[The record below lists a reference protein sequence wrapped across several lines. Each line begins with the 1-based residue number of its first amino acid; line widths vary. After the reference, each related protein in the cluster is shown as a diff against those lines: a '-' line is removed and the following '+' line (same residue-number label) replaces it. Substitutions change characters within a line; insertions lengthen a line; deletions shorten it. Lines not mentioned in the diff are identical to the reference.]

1 MTYDIRGRKKTLNDP
16 DAGSIVY
23 SYNSAGDLTSESV
36 VNGRTVGTSY
46 DALGRP
52 LSRSATVPGKTSFT
66 TSYSY
71 DGYNAKGKLTQERN
85 ITPAGTQIRSWSF
98 DTLSRLSSS
107 KVDIAATNLPAR
119 AFETYTTYDSYS
131 RVEKI
136 VYPQNGS
143 ATNFLKYVYENGYFK
158 SAMYNATTVWN
169 TTARTSDQQVKTAT
183 LGGGLTINR
192 TYDNLG
198 RIASINTVTAAAPVT
213 TLQNA
218 SFAFDALGNL
228 TARTDNAA
236 GAGVNDTF
244 CYDKLNRLVGTGSAA
259 ACTQST
265 FYDAYGNL
273 TAKPGMASYG
283 YGTIGTNNRLTSANG
298 VTLAYDASGNIT
310 GDGTRTFSYTPYD
323 IPDKITQGALW
334 SEWGFTGNGQRAFE
348 RRGSGTTAT
357 GITYQAGPGFF
368 EQDETISGT
377 TSTIAEV
384 REFLTTP
391 AGTIGVVITRNG
403 VATTNY
409 YLQDHLGSNVASVTS
424 AGVIVARSKFDPWGL
439 RTVTAGIVDNGDRG
453 FTGHEHLDFGLIH
466 MNGRIY
472 DPKWGRFL
480 QADPII
486 QSPYDLQNYNRY
498 SYVMNNPVS
507 MTDPSGY
514 SARSFNRFMTRFT
527 ALHGDFAHSYIDR
540 RWGMRA
546 YNDPYVRTVAGA
558 VAGYFTYGAVSGW
571 AAGLGSVGAGAA
583 GGAAAGFA
591 AGGIQGGNLNSALH
605 GAITGALSGALISGL
620 GEAAVGEGPSDFYWN
635 SVAGADGAAMPI
647 VRLETIKVTP
657 SYADRFFDFLER
669 NEALIEGVSLSI
681 RMAQSGNGPLKAP
694 SVRPPNKPLPDSAL
708 VCRGGT
714 CKADNFANGSGVTRA
729 PDGTLNGVSTQSKP
743 GASVG
748 ELAKPYQNNQIG
760 LTTAGDIRAAGG
772 QIKADGWAGNPNHAT
787 VSGLSAQ
794 ELEKL
799 FKVTTN
805 PVPKIN
811 RGLGN

>member
-1 MTYDIRGRKKTLNDP
+1 M
-16 DAGSIVY
+16 GSPI
-23 SYNSAGDLTSESV
+23 SW
-36 VNGRTVGTSY
+36 
-46 DALGRP
+46 P
-52 LSRSATVPGKTSFT
+52 LSRSASVNGKSFT

-71 DGYNAKGKLTQERN
+71 DSYNAKGKLTQERN
-85 ITPAGTQIRSWSF
+85 ITPVGTQIRSWSF
-98 DTLSRLSSS
+98 DTLSRLYSS
-107 KVDIAATNLPAR
+107 KVDITTSHPGSSQPVAR
-119 AFETYTTYDSYS
+119 AFEAFTTYDSYS

-169 TTARTSDQQVKTAT
+169 TTARASDQQVKTAT

-218 SFAFDALGNL
+218 TFTFDALGSL
-228 TARTDNAA
+228 TARTDSAA

-244 CYDKLNRLVGTGSAA
+244 CYDKLNRLVGTCSAT
-259 ACTQST
+259 ACSQST

-298 VTLAYDASGNIT
+298 VTLTYDAGGNIT

-323 IPDKITQGALW
+323 VPDKITQGALW

-348 RRGSGTTAT
+348 RCGSNATANA
-357 GITYQAGPGFF
+357 ITYQAGPGFF
-368 EQDETISGT
+368 EQDESISVN
-377 TSTIAEV
+377 TSAVTEV

-391 AGTIGVVITRNG
+391 VGTIGVVITRNG

-409 YLQDHLGSNVASVTS
+409 YLQDHLGSNVASVSST
-424 AGVIVARSKFDPWGL
+424 GTIVARSKFDPWGL

-546 YNDPYVRTVAGA
+546 YNDPYVRTAAALVAA
-558 VAGYFTYGAVSGW
+558 YFTYGAASSYFTGAAMAGGSSTTFATVAVSSE
-571 AAGLGSVGAGAA
+571 AGGVIGASLTGAGTAVA
-583 GGAAAGFA
+583 SAAAGFA
-591 AGGIQGGNLNSALH
+591 AGGIQGGNLNSALSGAVS
-605 GAITGALSGALISGL
+605 GAISGGISGYFGSSYPVERIAANAVAGGVSSSIRGGKFSEGLKFALSTSLLAYANVQMRNEMIEQSKLDARNDGTGLSRGMFGDLFKLAGGRWNPFEKDGVVQCSPLGCLQSGP
-620 GEAAVGEGPSDFYWN
+620 G
-635 SVAGADGAAMPI
+635 SVASMGYSKGGFIDLVTEAFAGPHDKANSRWFYDSNGLIKDLTGTNVFALDMATNYTTSLIFATPFALGAIAEQ
-647 VRLETIKVTP
+647 LNYS
-657 SYADRFFDFLER
+657 SYRR
-669 NEALIEGVSLSI
+669 I
-681 RMAQSGNGPLKAP
+681 R
-694 SVRPPNKPLPDSAL
+694 
-708 VCRGGT
+708 
-714 CKADNFANGSGVTRA
+714 
-729 PDGTLNGVSTQSKP
+729 
-743 GASVG
+743 
-748 ELAKPYQNNQIG
+748 
-760 LTTAGDIRAAGG
+760 
-772 QIKADGWAGNPNHAT
+772 
-787 VSGLSAQ
+787 
-794 ELEKL
+794 
-799 FKVTTN
+799 
-805 PVPKIN
+805 
-811 RGLGN
+811 